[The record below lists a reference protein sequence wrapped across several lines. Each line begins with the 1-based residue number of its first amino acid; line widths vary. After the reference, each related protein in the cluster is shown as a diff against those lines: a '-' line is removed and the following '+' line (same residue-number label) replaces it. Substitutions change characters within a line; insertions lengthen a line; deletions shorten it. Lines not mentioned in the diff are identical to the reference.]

1 MPASTL
7 RGTDPRAAELI
18 GWRTLAELGERLRRA
33 RAPAEI
39 GFVLANETWRLLPY
53 RQGVVWRTRGSGRDA
68 ASRLMTVSGLATLAD
83 ETPNTIWL
91 KKMGRWMA
99 RGGGASASAIVGAGA
114 GGVAGVAAAGAAGAA
129 GAGGGHPAPRPGAAE
144 STRILTLHDLPP
156 ALARDWGEFGAAAWL
171 VVPILATDGE
181 RLGIAAFGLD
191 SEPNDQAIERVQR
204 LALVAGHAWSALP
217 GARPRRIPDR
227 WRGPLIALAIV
238 AVAATLLIPV
248 RMSVLAPAEVVAW
261 DAMAI
266 SAPMD
271 GVIASFSVAPN
282 EAVRR
287 DAPLF
292 RLDDTSLRAR
302 RDVAQRQLQ
311 VARADALAVAQKA
324 FASDASRADLAA
336 LQGRVAERQA
346 ELEGL
351 EAQLGRTDVRAPAD
365 GIVVFGD
372 VNDWQGRPVSTGERV
387 ALLADPAETGVLVW
401 LPAADA
407 LDIEPG
413 AELRLF
419 LQIAPLEPL
428 SARLV
433 QTSYQAVLSPDGIAS
448 YRLRARF
455 VIEDSARA
463 ARLARIG
470 LRGTAKL
477 FGDRAPLG
485 YYLFRRPLASLRQW
499 TGW

>member
-33 RAPAEI
+33 HAPAEI

-53 RQGVVWRTRGSGRDA
+53 RQGIVWRSRGNGRDA

-91 KKMGRWMA
+91 KKMGRWLA
-99 RGGGASASAIVGAGA
+99 RGGGTSASAVVSGTS
-114 GGVAGVAAAGAAGAA
+114 GGGGAAAGASA
-129 GAGGGHPAPRPGAAE
+129 APRPATAE
-144 STRILTLHDLPP
+144 STRILTIHDLPP

-181 RLGIAAFGLD
+181 RLGLAAFALD
-191 SEPNDQAIERVQR
+191 SEPTDQAIERVQR

-227 WRGPLIALAIV
+227 WRGPLMALAIV
-238 AVAATLLIPV
+238 AVALVLLVPV
-248 RMSVLAPAEVVAW
+248 RMSVLAPAEVIAW

-271 GVIASFSVAPN
+271 GVIVSFSVSPN

-292 RLDDTSLRAR
+292 RLDDTTLKAR

-351 EAQLGRTDVRAPAD
+351 EAQLGRTEVRAPAD
-365 GIVVFGD
+365 GVVVFAD

-387 ALLADPAETGVLVW
+387 ALLADPAETGVLIW

-419 LQIAPLEPL
+419 LQTAPLEPL

-455 VIEDSARA
+455 VVEDSARA
-463 ARLARIG
+463 TRLARIG

-477 FGDRAPLG
+477 YGDRAPLG